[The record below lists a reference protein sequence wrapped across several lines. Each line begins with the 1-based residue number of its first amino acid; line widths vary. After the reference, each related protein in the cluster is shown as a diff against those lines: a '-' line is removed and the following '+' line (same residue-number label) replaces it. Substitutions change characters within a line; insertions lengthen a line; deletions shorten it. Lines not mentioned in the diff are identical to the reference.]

1 MTSTDD
7 GGRYEVVW
15 PRSERQMQVRP
26 LARRMNTLN
35 GKTIAQLWDYLFR
48 GDEIFA
54 MLEEDLRERYPD
66 VRFVSWKEFGSTHGQ
81 DERAILR
88 SFRERF
94 REMKVDAVI
103 SGMGC

>member
-7 GGRYEVVW
+7 GGRYDVVW

-81 DERAILR
+81 DERAILA
-88 SFRERF
+88 SFQERF